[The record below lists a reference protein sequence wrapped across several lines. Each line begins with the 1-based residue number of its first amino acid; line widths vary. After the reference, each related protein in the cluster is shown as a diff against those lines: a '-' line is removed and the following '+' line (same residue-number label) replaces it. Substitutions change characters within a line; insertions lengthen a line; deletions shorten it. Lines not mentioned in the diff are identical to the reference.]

1 MKLHVSQILIGLFLL
16 LLVVI
21 SIVPFYL
28 VMVNATY
35 DSVKIVTQ
43 LNLIPGL
50 SGWKNYQALQKHTNI
65 WLGFRNSLCITAPF
79 VLLSG
84 YFGALTAFG
93 FAKYQFKGKRFLF
106 SIVLASLMLPTQLSI
121 IGFYFLNL
129 KLGLIN
135 TFWPFIIP
143 GIANASAVFFLHGM
157 IQQSVPD
164 SMMEA
169 ARMEGCTEFRI
180 FNQIVMPCIVP
191 GIATISIFNFV
202 SSWNNYMGPLII
214 LSEAKKFTMPILIA
228 TIKGVYLSN
237 YGAMYMA
244 IFISIIPIILIY
256 SVLSRYIIHG
266 LTIGAE
272 K

>member
-1 MKLHVSQILIGLFLL
+1 MKKNVIRLIIILL
-16 LLVVI
+16 LLILVCI

-35 DSVKIVTQ
+35 GSVEIVTR
-43 LNLIPGL
+43 LNLIPGK
-50 SGWKNYQALQKHTNI
+50 SGWKNYVALQQHTNI
-65 WLGFRNSLCITAPF
+65 WRGFKNSLLVTAPF
-79 VLLSG
+79 VLFSA
-84 YFGALTAFG
+84 YFGSLTAFG
-93 FAKYQFKGKRFLF
+93 FAKYQFKGKKLLF

-129 KLGLIN
+129 KLSLIN

-143 GIANASAVFFLHGM
+143 GIANASAVFFLRGM
-157 IQQSVPD
+157 IQQSIPD

-169 ARMEGCTEFRI
+169 ARMEGCTEYRI
-180 FNQIVMPCIVP
+180 FHQIVLPCIVP

-244 IFISIIPIILIY
+244 ILISIIPIILIY
-256 SVLSRYIIHG
+256 SILSRYIIHG

>member
-1 MKLHVSQILIGLFLL
+1 MKTNLLKIGIYIFLIC
-16 LLVVI
+16 LVII
-21 SIVPFYL
+21 SVVPFYL
-28 VMVNATY
+28 VLVNATY

-43 LNLIPGL
+43 LNLLPGS
-50 SGWKNYQALQKHTNI
+50 SGLKNYQALQQHTNI
-65 WLGFRNSLCITAPF
+65 WLGFRNSLLVTVPF

-84 YFGALTAFG
+84 YFGALAAFG
-93 FAKYQFKGKRFLF
+93 FAKYQFKGKRLLF

-121 IGFYFLNL
+121 IGFYFMNL

-143 GIANASAVFFLHGM
+143 GIANASAVFFLYGI
-157 IQQSVPD
+157 IQQSLPD

-180 FNQIVMPCIVP
+180 FNQIVLPCAVP

-244 IFISIIPIILIY
+244 ILISILPIILIY
-256 SVLSRYIIHG
+256 SVLNRYIIHG